1 MYKKI
6 LVLLLIFTL
15 FLQWNGPVGAANDTL
30 LESISS
36 SGNQSNSFSYES
48 MVSGNGRYLTFSSD
62 ANNLVNG
69 DNNGIT
75 DVYIRDLEHNNT
87 ECISRSSSGSLIG
100 GYSPSI
106 SGDGRY
112 VTFTSME
119 SGISSSQIFLR
130 DRILNITKIISLNN
144 VGDAAD
150 GDCGESSISGDGRF
164 VAFTSWAS
172 NLVSGDNNG
181 LSDIFI
187 RDLILNTTKLVSI
200 RVNGQQGN
208 VESYTPSISFNGQF
222 IAFVSSANNL
232 INNDNNDAED
242 IFVKDMVSGVIK
254 ITSLNNNGEQA
265 NSYSSSPSIS
275 NDGTRVAF
283 SSMADNLVAGD
294 NNSRRDV
301 FVRDLVYNITKR
313 ASESSLGEEV
323 RMESSNPIISGDGR
337 YVAFESGNRPPQVS
351 AASPGH
357 GWLYSTP
364 KNQISQAS
372 ALVPGDIIDS
382 KDIFVKDLFTGD
394 ITKISWSVNGS
405 EANGDSYE
413 PSINYNGSVVSFTS
427 WASDMT
433 NNDHNEW
440 GDIFANGVLVSN
452 PEFKLNGYLT
462 PLTLKAGQW
471 VKVIA
476 STSYPAK
483 SVVALI
489 KGVKINLS
497 FLNGHWEGS
506 YKVPAGEKV
515 GKQNVN
521 LMAYSFLAND
531 SCLLSFNVIST
542 PAKPSNP
549 VIKPVVKP
557 VIKKQTILNK
567 IKSNIPIITKPII
580 VKVSKPVST
589 NKPVKATSTV
599 KTASGADLV
608 KIISNIV
615 FPKNIGVER
624 TLITPE
630 YKRYVE
636 NLVKKKDYNSLAV
649 EVYYWNIFNYVS
661 YKSGEASKKA
671 GKTGNFWDFW
681 DKTMFHVYGYS
692 NLDKTWGGG
701 NIKWLLDGLA
711 GVDEHGNVSVGNFL
725 IDLIAIIPL
734 ARLASWGG
742 KSLVKIVPN
751 VVKNSNLY
759 RKLLKLSNKF
769 GLTQSNNLNNVYSV
783 LTSVINL
790 GPGVIVDIASRLV
803 SKVLKSDN
811 KATIALSNFASYQ
824 SKRAIG
830 DIIGFIK
837 APDKVKFVKENAL
850 KTINNI
856 SRNFKYPVKSIA
868 AKVKGLAKT
877 VSKVVKGAAKSI
889 SKVTGKIKST
899 VKSTI
904 KKAKTV
910 IKTTAKT
917 IKKKV
922 IKYSKKAKTVYHKA
936 KTYVKKAAKKVYHK
950 AKKVYHKAKKYVK
963 KVYHKAKSYVK
974 KVYNKAKSYVKKAGK
989 KIYNTVK
996 NTYNGIK
1003 KFFRW

>member
-15 FLQWNGPVGAANDTL
+15 FLQWNGPVGAVNDTQ

-36 SGNQSNSFSYES
+36 SGNQSNGFSYES
-48 MVSGNGRYLTFSSD
+48 MVSGNGRYVVFSSD

-100 GYSPSI
+100 GYAPSI

-150 GDCGESSISGDGRF
+150 GDCGDSAISGDGRF

-172 NLVSGDNNG
+172 NLVSSDSNG

-187 RDLILNTTKLVSI
+187 RDMILNTTKLVSI
-200 RVNGQQGN
+200 SANGQQGN
-208 VESYTPSISFNGQF
+208 FESYTPSISFNGQF

-232 INNDNNDAED
+232 VNNDNNGVED
-242 IFVKDMVSGVIK
+242 IFVKDIVSGVIK
-254 ITSLNNNGEQA
+254 IASLNNNGEQT

-283 SSMADNLVAGD
+283 SSMANNLVDGD

-323 RMESSNPIISGDGR
+323 RMESSNPVISGDGR

-357 GWLYSTP
+357 GWIYSTP

-372 ALVPGDIIDS
+372 ALVPGDIINS

-394 ITKISWSVNGS
+394 INKISWSINGS
-405 EANGDSYE
+405 EANADSYE

-433 NNDHNEW
+433 NNDYNEL
-440 GDIFANGVLVSN
+440 GDIFAHGVTVSN

-462 PLTLKAGQW
+462 PLKLKAGQW

-515 GKQNVN
+515 GKQKVN
-521 LMAYSFLAND
+521 LMAYSSLAND

-542 PAKPSNP
+542 PVKPSNS

-557 VIKKQTILNK
+557 VIKNNNK
-567 IKSNIPIITKPII
+567 IINSVLSRLKSVQNPKTGSTIAKKIPLNLGIKADSTIKKVKNYPGVSEYYYDAFITK
-580 VKVSKPVST
+580 T
-589 NKPVKATSTV
+589 NITKDPLKAYMFMINSIGPGGPLMGLFKSYTSI
-599 KTASGADLV
+599 
-608 KIISNIV
+608 KIN
-615 FPKNIGVER
+615 
-624 TLITPE
+624 
-630 YKRYVE
+630 
-636 NLVKKKDYNSLAV
+636 
-649 EVYYWNIFNYVS
+649 
-661 YKSGEASKKA
+661 EASNKA
-671 GKTGNFWDFW
+671 LKSGNFWDFW
-681 DKTMFHVYGYS
+681 DYTFLHIYGYS

-701 NIKWLLDGLA
+701 NIKWILDGLA

-725 IDLIAIIPL
+725 INLIAIIPI
-734 ARLASWGG
+734 ARLATGGG
-742 KSLVKIVPN
+742 KYLARILPKSL
-751 VVKNSNLY
+751 KNNKLLSNLLKALQNNEKY
-759 RKLLKLSNKF
+759 VQLKKSSDLLLKKLH
-769 GLTQSNNLNNVYSV
+769 LNNRNIKDLVSGVGNV
-783 LTSVINL
+783 LF
-790 GPGVIVDIASRLV
+790 PGVSTLVD
-803 SKVLKSDN
+803 VL
-811 KATIALSNFASYQ
+811 A
-824 SKRAIG
+824 
-830 DIIGFIK
+830 
-837 APDKVKFVKENAL
+837 KFV
-850 KTINNI
+850 
-856 SRNFKYPVKSIA
+856 SRV
-868 AKVKGLAKT
+868 
-877 VSKVVKGAAKSI
+877 
-889 SKVTGKIKST
+889 T
-899 VKSTI
+899 VKSKNVVLDYLNKGLKSFSDYQFRRSIVNDWGGFFKAPNKTKYVTNKVNAFKNVLVKNI
-904 KKAKTV
+904 KYVAK
-910 IKTTAKT
+910 KT
-917 IKKKV
+917 IKGAYKALKPYIPKKITNRLDKEYKEYKKKGKRGYV
-922 IKYSKKAKTVYHKA
+922 KSKYHQVQKKWNKAKRK
-936 KTYVKKAAKKVYHK
+936 VKSFN
-950 AKKVYHKAKKYVK
+950 KKYVK
-963 KVYHKAKSYVK
+963 PVLHKYLDPIRKTKTY
-974 KVYNKAKSYVKKAGK
+974 K
-989 KIYNTVK
+989 KIRNLPVVK
-996 NTYNGIK
+996 QVLDFGSKVAK
-1003 KFFRW
+1003 KWHLW

>member
-1 MYKKI
+1 M
-6 LVLLLIFTL
+6 
-15 FLQWNGPVGAANDTL
+15 
-30 LESISS
+30 
-36 SGNQSNSFSYES
+36 
-48 MVSGNGRYLTFSSD
+48 
-62 ANNLVNG
+62 
-69 DNNGIT
+69 
-75 DVYIRDLEHNNT
+75 
-87 ECISRSSSGSLIG
+87 
-100 GYSPSI
+100 
-106 SGDGRY
+106 
-112 VTFTSME
+112 
-119 SGISSSQIFLR
+119 
-130 DRILNITKIISLNN
+130 
-144 VGDAAD
+144 
-150 GDCGESSISGDGRF
+150 
-164 VAFTSWAS
+164 
-172 NLVSGDNNG
+172 
-181 LSDIFI
+181 SDIFI

-200 RVNGQQGN
+200 RANGQQGN
-208 VESYTPSISFNGQF
+208 VESYNPSISFNGQF

-232 INNDNNDAED
+232 VNNDNNDAED

-265 NSYSSSPSIS
+265 NSYSSTPSIS

-283 SSMADNLVAGD
+283 SSMADNLVDGD

-394 ITKISWSVNGS
+394 INKISWSVNGS

-440 GDIFANGVLVSN
+440 GDIFANGVVVSN

-557 VIKKQTILNK
+557 VIKNNNK
-567 IKSNIPIITKPII
+567 IINSVLSRLKSVQNPKTGSTIAKKIPLNLGIKADSTIKKVKNYPGVSEYYYDAFITK
-580 VKVSKPVST
+580 T
-589 NKPVKATSTV
+589 NITKDPLKAYMFMINSIGPGGPLMGLFKSYTSI
-599 KTASGADLV
+599 
-608 KIISNIV
+608 KIN
-615 FPKNIGVER
+615 
-624 TLITPE
+624 
-630 YKRYVE
+630 
-636 NLVKKKDYNSLAV
+636 
-649 EVYYWNIFNYVS
+649 
-661 YKSGEASKKA
+661 EASNKA
-671 GKTGNFWDFW
+671 LKSGNFWDFW
-681 DKTMFHVYGYS
+681 DYTFLHIYGYS

-701 NIKWLLDGLA
+701 NIKWILDGLA

-725 IDLIAIIPL
+725 INLIAIIPL

-759 RKLLKLSNKF
+759 RKLLDLSKKL
-769 GLTQSNNLNNVYSV
+769 GLTNLNNLNKMYSII
-783 LTSVINL
+783 TNVINF
-790 GPGVIVDIASRLV
+790 GPGIFVDIASRLA

-811 KATIALSNFASYQ
+811 KATIALSTFASYQ

-856 SRNFKYPVKSIA
+856 SRNFKYPIKNIV
-868 AKVKGLAKT
+868 AKVKGLTKT

-889 SKVTGKIKST
+889 SKVAGKIKST

-904 KKAKTV
+904 NKAKTV

-922 IKYSKKAKTVYHKA
+922 IKYSKKVKTVYHKA

-950 AKKVYHKAKKYVK
+950 AKKVYHKAKKYAK

-974 KVYNKAKSYVKKAGK
+974 KVYNKAKSYVKKTGK